1 MPDRLLV
8 IGNRNYSSWSLRPW
22 LVLKALGLPSTV
34 VRIPL
39 DRPDTV
45 ERIRQYSTAG
55 RVPVLVED
63 GITVWDSLAIIEH
76 LAEAHP
82 GLWPSEPAARAMA
95 RSISA
100 EMHSG
105 FLALR
110 NDLPMNIRATGRRID
125 LALATRADIDRII
138 AIWLDARQRFGADG
152 PWLFGAWSAADAMY
166 TPVASRFATY
176 GIDLPAALEAYRTTA
191 LEAPAMQEW
200 TALARAESEH
210 IEHEE
215 VGR

>member
-22 LVLKALGLPSTV
+22 LVLKALGLAFTV
-34 VRIPL
+34 VRVPL
-39 DRPDTV
+39 DRPDTA
-45 ERIRQYSTAG
+45 ERIRQYSAAG

-82 GLWPSEPAARAMA
+82 GLWPSEPGARAMA

-105 FLALR
+105 FPALR

-138 AIWLDARQRFGADG
+138 AIWQDARQRFGAGG

-166 TPVASRFATY
+166 TPVASRFRTY
-176 GIDLPAALEAYRTTA
+176 GIDLPAAAAGYRDTV
-191 LEAPAMQEW
+191 LDSPAMQEW
-200 TALARAESEH
+200 AALARTETEI